1 VRQWV
6 EGSHQDEGPGEGSYN
21 VRFRWG
27 WTAYLRLSIITSMA
41 APSPILGALDEAGV
55 RLTGP
60 RRALV
65 PSGVLGML
73 LFVFTE
79 AMLFAGMISAHT
91 IARTSATEWPPFGQP
106 RLPERVTLV
115 NTAVLLLSGLMLFW
129 AHRSWRRKP
138 AEASPPLLIALL
150 LGAVF
155 VLVQGS
161 EWVALIGEGLTLTSS
176 TYGSYFYLI
185 VGCHA
190 LHATAAILGL
200 AWAWR
205 LPAGKQR
212 MAHGGAQPCGLA
224 HFALR
229 QQRPQALLDEAHNVR
244 PDRL

>member
-1 VRQWV
+1 MR
-6 EGSHQDEGPGEGSYN
+6 
-21 VRFRWG
+21 RW
-27 WTAYLRLSIITSMA
+27 
-41 APSPILGALDEAGV
+41 
-55 RLTGP
+55 
-60 RRALV
+60 RRRPAESSRI

-176 TYGSYFYLI
+176 NYGSYFYLI

-190 LHATAAILGL
+190 LHAAAAILGL

-205 LPAGKQR
+205 RLRHGRLSAGQF
-212 MAHGGAQPCGLA
+212 GTVQVFWYFVVLVWPILYVTVY
-224 HFALR
+224 L
-229 QQRPQALLDEAHNVR
+229 
-244 PDRL
+244 